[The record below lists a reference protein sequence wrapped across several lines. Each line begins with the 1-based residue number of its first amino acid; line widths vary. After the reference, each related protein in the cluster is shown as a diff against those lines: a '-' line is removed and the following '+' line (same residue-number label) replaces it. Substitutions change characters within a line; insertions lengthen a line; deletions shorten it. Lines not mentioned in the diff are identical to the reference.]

1 MSLPGLPCG
10 HYTHSRQLGTNKG
23 STQSLLLQRQNSP
36 ERYATTT
43 RSYGSCFGTINFR
56 KAVSCA
62 SPQLSTTAN
71 DGSEHEPTRIFNDG
85 GLASGI
91 YTRLPRELRNRI
103 YAFCAQGS
111 YDNEVIIRRSPRRT
125 HPFAFFV
132 RECNGHHSYQWVED
146 PMVAFLSSRELGKD
160 IAREMLESYYWTR
173 TFKFAYRDLALLETF
188 LLYDQMGVGITPASY
203 ARHLHLQIQPF
214 PCAMLGV
221 PETGMFEEEKC
232 CRAIEALTV
241 VQTVGTKVV
250 IEIELAQGS
259 MNDIVLE
266 RMREDGALPQVL
278 RTVNRVREMGL
289 RIETIISGIS
299 DEGMGCQMRVE
310 SACSLRDYAAN
321 IRSALKQTH
330 PGGVI

>member
-160 IAREMLESYYWTR
+160 GRALSSLHTATLHCLKHSSCTIRWAWVSRQRVTRVTCICRFSHSRARCWVCPR
-173 TFKFAYRDLALLETF
+173 R
-188 LLYDQMGVGITPASY
+188 
-203 ARHLHLQIQPF
+203 
-214 PCAMLGV
+214 
-221 PETGMFEEEKC
+221 
-232 CRAIEALTV
+232 
-241 VQTVGTKVV
+241 
-250 IEIELAQGS
+250 
-259 MNDIVLE
+259 
-266 RMREDGALPQVL
+266 
-278 RTVNRVREMGL
+278 
-289 RIETIISGIS
+289 
-299 DEGMGCQMRVE
+299 
-310 SACSLRDYAAN
+310 ACSRK
-321 IRSALKQTH
+321 RSVVGLSRH
-330 PGGVI
+330 